1 MCIFCSIII
10 GQIPAEIVYED
21 EDVIAILDVNPL
33 TKDHTL
39 VIPKAHYKNLFD
51 TPPELVAKVALV
63 AQRLAKDYQ
72 KKNEMAG
79 FHLVVNNNSEAYQ
92 SVDHLHFHI
101 IPRYNRDEL
110 AYFQKLYG

>member
-39 VIPKAHYKNLFD
+39 VIPKSHYKNLFD
-51 TPPELVAKVALV
+51 TPPELVAKVTLV
-63 AQRLAKDYQ
+63 SQRFAKDYQ
-72 KKNEMAG
+72 KKNKMAG

-101 IPRYNRDEL
+101 IPRYDRDEL
-110 AYFQKLYG
+110 AYFKKQ